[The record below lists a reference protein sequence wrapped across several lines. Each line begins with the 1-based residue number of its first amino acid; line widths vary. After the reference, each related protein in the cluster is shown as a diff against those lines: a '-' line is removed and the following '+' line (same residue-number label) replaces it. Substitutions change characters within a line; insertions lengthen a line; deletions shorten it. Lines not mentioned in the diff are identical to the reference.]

1 MTVVAFYLSWTSPRN
16 VFIIN
21 NILTIGEPHRYLNKA
36 DQTLLAPR
44 SNAQRALKIR
54 TNCVNPTATMTDMGK
69 YAWSDPEKSQ
79 PLLDRIPLGRFAEVD
94 DVVNAVLWLLSDK
107 ASYINGVTL
116 PVEVFVLMYNSFMR
130 YYSVRV
136 LENYVSVMG
145 CSRFVGTALFRTGQ
159 LLLLL
164 GAICYVVSLSTTSW
178 VVRPDIDPIK
188 NNVNLTQTKV
198 VKNFGIFRACRQT
211 SGGESNVDCGD
222 ITDNIPSISAHAAK
236 YVQFAMV
243 MAGIL
248 FAASLI
254 LEILQV
260 IPMKKYPNFIAENR
274 IVEMFSSVAIVWILQ
289 GILIFAG
296 EVKNKAERVNGQQDE
311 RAGWSFVVALIGLIV
326 SVFGLLLITMFRQL
340 PFPGPGLKGG
350 SWLNK
355 SMLNDSQSSQE

>member
-1 MTVVAFYLSWTSPRN
+1 MSLDVN
-16 VFIIN
+16 VKQISDQY
-21 NILTIGEPHRYLNKA
+21 GEG
-36 DQTLLAPR
+36 T
-44 SNAQRALKIR
+44 IR

-116 PVEVFVLMYNSFMR
+116 PVEGGLLTHIFFNSIELESIGKSVYLKTMYRCLQFDNN
-130 YYSVRV
+130 
-136 LENYVSVMG
+136 EVMG

-211 SGGESNVDCGD
+211 SGGESNIDCGD

-274 IVEMFSSVAIVWILQ
+274 IVEMFSSVAIVLILQ
-289 GILIFAG
+289 GILVFAG